1 MSGKLAVD
9 LGYNPFRSGASI
21 EKARKT
27 TAVESPLFFFFSASV
42 RRRTGP
48 SLSLPSCS
56 LDENQCF
63 EIEHAER
70 AHSPVSISSRV
81 GQQFRIAQIA
91 TDRSSQFHQAVSS
104 HQVLASRGGQM
115 VDRWAQTALDPVDR
129 LESLQYL
136 SRRARVDGS
145 RE

>member
-1 MSGKLAVD
+1 MAGALAVD

-48 SLSLPSCS
+48 SLSLLSCS
-56 LDENQCF
+56 LDDNQCF
-63 EIEHAER
+63 EIEHADTGPL
-70 AHSPVSISSRV
+70 ANVHLLSS
-81 GQQFRIAQIA
+81 GAAFRIAQIA
-91 TDRSSQFHQAVSS
+91 TDRSRQIHQAVSS